1 MSELYPKQVKWFI
14 DKTPEELIK
23 SLEVQPSDKLR
34 QFLLS
39 LKETLLKFPQS
50 PSLLK
55 LQDAFLDEL
64 MNREHKLSTIHKAE
78 EYVDDDIEDETPNAS
93 FETIT
98 GKGLMTMEFP
108 EEEWLIDKIV
118 PQAGITMFVGEAA
131 AGKSFIALDAVRA
144 LTGDSKFLDN
154 FEVKTKCRVLIID
167 KENGL
172 RRIQKRMKGMQFGD
186 SEDIFLLK
194 YPEHF
199 DLKNEKFMQSV
210 SQLISANDIKLVI
223 MDSFVDVLIGSE
235 NDAGDTNEV
244 FNLLRSISSQVNWFI
259 LHHDSKP
266 LPKTQRTAGQ
276 KTRGSS
282 NIIAQVDNQ
291 FYIEKT
297 KSPLVLNIEQGKS
310 RDNEPVKK
318 FSIEFINENEQMTG
332 FRYLGEFKGEIKLI
346 EEVSELIYE
355 YLKQNAYTSTND
367 IYQIAEN
374 KGYTQRT
381 ARDAIASL
389 KKQAIID
396 GIKKPGSGNTLFYY
410 LDTEND
416 KSNDVDNNQ
425 SNDV

>member
-1 MSELYPKQVKWFI
+1 MSELYPAQVQHFLDKSPEDLAESFQKQ
-14 DKTPEELIK
+14 
-23 SLEVQPSDKLR
+23 SSGKLSA
-34 QFLLS
+34 FLVS
-39 LKETLLKFPQS
+39 LKETLIKFPKS

-55 LQDAFLDEL
+55 LQQYLVDEL
-64 MNREHKLSTIHKAE
+64 MNRERKLDIIHKSE
-78 EYVDDDIEDETPNAS
+78 EYLDEDMEEEAPNDTHEA
-93 FETIT
+93 IT
-98 GKGLMTMEFP
+98 GKALMTMEFP

-154 FEVKTKCRVLIID
+154 FEVKTKCKVLIID

-199 DLKNEKFMQSV
+199 DLKNGKFMQSV
-210 SQLISANDIKLVI
+210 SQLITTNNIKLVV

-244 FNLLRSISSQVNWFI
+244 FNLLRSISSNVNWFI

-266 LPKTQRTAGQ
+266 MPQTQRSAGQ

-297 KSPLVLNIEQGKS
+297 KNPMVINIEQGKS

-318 FSIEFINENEQMTG
+318 FQLEFINENDQMSG
-332 FRYLGEFKGEIKLI
+332 FKYLGEVQDEVAKVDEAADFIINYLTQTPYSHRKDMIENATGTCSKTAIDRAIKMLKEKQVIDSKGEGRNKTFFVTQEII
-346 EEVSELIYE
+346 EEPEE
-355 YLKQNAYTSTND
+355 TWT
-367 IYQIAEN
+367 E
-374 KGYTQRT
+374 
-381 ARDAIASL
+381 
-389 KKQAIID
+389 
-396 GIKKPGSGNTLFYY
+396 PPLF
-410 LDTEND
+410 EFG
-416 KSNDVDNNQ
+416 
-425 SNDV
+425 

>member
-98 GKGLMTMEFP
+98 GKVLMTMEFP

-259 LHHDSKP
+259 LHHD
-266 LPKTQRTAGQ
+266 
-276 KTRGSS
+276 
-282 NIIAQVDNQ
+282 
-291 FYIEKT
+291 
-297 KSPLVLNIEQGKS
+297 
-310 RDNEPVKK
+310 
-318 FSIEFINENEQMTG
+318 
-332 FRYLGEFKGEIKLI
+332 
-346 EEVSELIYE
+346 
-355 YLKQNAYTSTND
+355 
-367 IYQIAEN
+367 
-374 KGYTQRT
+374 
-381 ARDAIASL
+381 
-389 KKQAIID
+389 
-396 GIKKPGSGNTLFYY
+396 
-410 LDTEND
+410 
-416 KSNDVDNNQ
+416 
-425 SNDV
+425 